1 MTEPP
6 PRPHP
11 PAPSSAG
18 GDHRAR
24 MSNKPLDGQE
34 TPVET
39 LKRATAACVRALSG
53 RSELLVSYT
62 PVNAHGITPAAGIF
76 HDQVRLPLPS
86 SPASDNP
93 DHRASL
99 RGMADAIALKLRHHD
114 PSVHARRMPQGQDAR
129 SVYNALEQARV
140 EALGAIRLPGT
151 ALNLAAATEARLSA
165 EELCSVTD
173 PGSIAMADLVHAA
186 FHRHLGIVPSST
198 SEQYILDLCTESLGP
213 LDNWLDILKNSLT
226 DQKQYAA
233 TIRKLLDDLGI
244 EADDNRDQEEDG
256 ASLESDTQ
264 DKNQQSSA
272 DQGADAQNPDSTA
285 EDTGDQS
292 SDSLETGD
300 TTPAEQETETESS
313 GASLLEEEV
322 SAPSQTHPPGPGHN
336 RPADEKYHVYTTEFD
351 QIRSADELCDPE
363 ELARLRFQLD
373 QQLNHLRG
381 VVARLANRLQRRLMA
396 QQLREWD
403 FDLEEGILDS
413 ARLARVVANPALSLS
428 YKQER
433 DATFRDTVVTLL
445 IDNSGSMRGR
455 PITVAAMSADILA
468 RTLERCGVKVEILGF
483 TTSQWKGGKAR
494 EAWTQNGK
502 PANPGRLNDIRH
514 IIYKSADTPWRR
526 ARRNLGLMLKEG
538 ILKEN
543 IDGEALLWA
552 HQRLIGRPEQ
562 RRILMVISDGAPV
575 DDSTLSANPGTYLE
589 QHLRSV
595 ITWIENRSPINLL
608 AIGIGHDVTRYYRRA
623 ITLMDAEELGGA
635 VLKQVSALF
644 DTSQQGERRHHA
656 GKQRR
661 P

>member
-1 MTEPP
+1 
-6 PRPHP
+6 
-11 PAPSSAG
+11 
-18 GDHRAR
+18 

-53 RSELLVSYT
+53 RSELLVSYA
-62 PVNAHGITPAAGIF
+62 PVNAPGITPAAGIF

-86 SPASDNP
+86 SPTSDNP
-93 DHRASL
+93 GNRARL
-99 RGMADAIALKLRHHD
+99 RGIADAIALKLRHHD

-140 EALGAIRLPGT
+140 EALGATRLPGT

-186 FHRHLGIVPSST
+186 LHRHLGIVPSGT
-198 SEQYILDLCTESLGP
+198 SEQYILDLCTESLGS
-213 LDNWLDILKNSLT
+213 LEKWLDILKNSVT

-244 EADDNRDQEEDG
+244 EADDNSDQEEDG
-256 ASLESDTQ
+256 ASLEPDTQ
-264 DKNQQSSA
+264 DKNQQSST

-285 EDTGDQS
+285 EDTGDQT

-300 TTPAEQETETESS
+300 TTPAEQKTETETESS
-313 GASLLEEEV
+313 GASLLEEEM

-336 RPADEKYHVYTTEFD
+336 RPAEGKYHVYTTEFD

-403 FDLEEGILDS
+403 FDLEDGILDS

-433 DATFRDTVVTLL
+433 DAAFRDTVVTLL

-494 EAWTQNGK
+494 EAWTQDGK

-595 ITWIENRSPINLL
+595 ITWIESRSPVDLL

-656 GKQRR
+656 GKRRR